1 MGKGK
6 IQSACLIAV
15 LLLVASGC
23 GAGGGNGGGTG
34 CPPSGSGDLVV
45 NISGLPGGVNA
56 KVRVTGP
63 SGFNQN
69 LTASQTF
76 TATAAG
82 TYTVSAEKVAQSDPL
97 IRTAYS
103 PGLGGSPACVRNG
116 QATTVTVSYAQ
127 IPSSNK
133 LWLDNGNPP
142 SGSSPLLG
150 FAASLLG
157 STATQSPSV
166 SAGTVNLRDL
176 TFDPDG
182 NLWGIGGTTADPTLV
197 RYPASSLSTS
207 GSKTPDRRINIAGI
221 TCLPGARRLAF
232 DASGNLWV
240 SVPCANKVVR
250 VGAAQLGASGTV
262 TPAVEITGLNGP
274 EGLAFDAS
282 GNLWV
287 ANRGA
292 QRVVRFNANRLSAST
307 SGPDLTIESKTPG
320 PVISTLDASLL
331 AFDASGNLWVV
342 AFGANVVYRLTPSDQ
357 SGSGSETLT
366 PSPQVSIPVGA
377 LLEGKAFDEG
387 GGLWISYSAGKFA
400 RLSPAQLATSSTSG
414 SPTTPERI
422 ITSASIG
429 YAGGLALYPAPA
441 GLPLY
446 HKLP

>member
-1 MGKGK
+1 MQRTWMGLLGVAALLM
-6 IQSACLIAV
+6 SAC
-15 LLLVASGC
+15 GPGG
-23 GAGGGNGGGTG
+23 GAGCDPNGT
-34 CPPSGSGDLVV
+34 GDLVV

-82 TYTVSAEKVAQSDPL
+82 TYTVTADKVAQSDP
-97 IRTAYS
+97 IVRTAYS
-103 PGLGGSPACVRNG
+103 ASVSDSPACVRNG
-116 QATTVTVSYAQ
+116 QATTVNVSYTQ

-150 FAASLLG
+150 FAALLLG

-197 RYPASSLSTS
+197 RYPANDLGSS
-207 GSKTPDRRINIAGI
+207 GSKTRDRGINVSGI
-221 TCLPGARRLAF
+221 NCLPGASRLAF
-232 DASGNLWV
+232 DVSGNLWL

-250 VGAAQLGASGTV
+250 VSAAQLGASGTL
-262 TPAVEITGLNGP
+262 TPAVEITGLNAP

-282 GNLWV
+282 GNLWI
-287 ANRGA
+287 ANEGA
-292 QRVVRFNANRLSAST
+292 KRVVKFNATRLSAST

-320 PVISTLDASLL
+320 PVVGTLDANLL

-342 AFGANVVYRLTPSDQ
+342 AFGANVIYRLTPTDQ
-357 SGSGSETLT
+357 SGSGSKTLT
-366 PSPQVSIPVGA
+366 PAIQVSIPVGA
-377 LLEGKAFDEG
+377 VLEGLAFDEG

-400 RLSPAQLATSSTSG
+400 RLSSAQLTASSTSG

-422 ITSASIG
+422 ITSTSIG
-429 YAGGLALYPAPA
+429 SAGGLALYPAPA

-446 HKLP
+446 HRLP

>member
-1 MGKGK
+1 M
-6 IQSACLIAV
+6 
-15 LLLVASGC
+15 
-23 GAGGGNGGGTG
+23 
-34 CPPSGSGDLVV
+34 
-45 NISGLPGGVNA
+45 
-56 KVRVTGP
+56 
-63 SGFNQN
+63 
-69 LTASQTF
+69 
-76 TATAAG
+76 
-82 TYTVSAEKVAQSDPL
+82 AQSDPL

-103 PGLGGSPACVRNG
+103 ASVSGSPACVRNG
-116 QATTVTVSYAQ
+116 QATTLNVSYAQ

-197 RYPASSLSTS
+197 RYPASGLGAS
-207 GSKTPDRRINIAGI
+207 GSKTRDRSINVAGI
-221 TCLPGARRLAF
+221 TCLPGASRLAF

-262 TPAVEITGLNGP
+262 TPAVEITGLNAP

-282 GNLWV
+282 GNLWI
-287 ANRGA
+287 ANEGA
-292 QRVVRFNANRLSAST
+292 QRVVKFNTTRLSAST
-307 SGPDLTIESKTPG
+307 SGPDLTIESRTPA
-320 PVISTLDASLL
+320 PVVNTLDTNLL

-342 AFGANVVYRLTPSDQ
+342 AFGANVIYRLTPSDQ
-357 SGSGSETLT
+357 SGSGFKTLT
-366 PSPQVSIPVGA
+366 PAIQVSIPVGA
-377 LLEGKAFDEG
+377 VLEGLAFDEG

-400 RLSPAQLATSSTSG
+400 RLSSAQLGTSSTSG

-429 YAGGLALYPAPA
+429 SAGGLALYPAPA